1 MMLTDD
7 KQFCIIIK
15 PQMVIVLLT
24 RRIDFLGIL
33 FGKKMNI
40 NLYVTTFRKPV
51 VKIWLEI
58 SLSLTK

>member
-7 KQFCIIIK
+7 KQFCIISK
-15 PQMVIVLLT
+15 PQMVFVLLT

-51 VKIWLEI
+51 VKI
-58 SLSLTK
+58 

>member
-15 PQMVIVLLT
+15 PQMIFVLLT

-40 NLYVTTFRKPV
+40 NIYVTTFRKPV
-51 VKIWLEI
+51 NEI
-58 SLSLTK
+58 

>member
-15 PQMVIVLLT
+15 PRMVFVILT

-40 NLYVTTFRKPV
+40 NIYVTTFRKPV
-51 VKIWLEI
+51 VEI
-58 SLSLTK
+58 

>member
-1 MMLTDD
+1 MMLTYD
-7 KQFCIIIK
+7 KEFCIITSIK
-15 PQMVIVLLT
+15 PQMVFVLLT

-51 VKIWLEI
+51 VRI
-58 SLSLTK
+58 

>member
-15 PQMVIVLLT
+15 PQMVFVLLT

-40 NLYVTTFRKPV
+40 NLYVTTSRKPF
-51 VKIWLEI
+51 VKI
-58 SLSLTK
+58 